1 MLAEVIDHVIET
13 AATTVWFED
22 GIVHIRTEGIPSTA
36 QTVTDTFDA
45 VSTLTGDVPY
55 PVLADAR
62 HKLPAVR
69 CPQDRRPTPE
79 GRFQFPVSSRLHA
92 AGCLPHAPLNVES
105 PTSDVSQTLT
115 FLASRSSDA

>member
-1 MLAEVIDHVIET
+1 MLAAVSERNIET

-69 CPQDRRPTPE
+69 CPQARRPTPDT
-79 GRFQFPVSSRLHA
+79 RHPKAVSSFQFPADCTLQA
-92 AGCLPHAPLNVES
+92 ACR
-105 PTSDVSQTLT
+105 TL
-115 FLASRSSDA
+115 R

>member
-1 MLAEVIDHVIET
+1 MLAEVSERNIET